1 MGKQLMA
8 KCQSLYKE
16 NEELGKT
23 IESGAIGKL
32 EGELALQ
39 RSFVEEMKKSQMG
52 MLFYCFTELKFT

>member
-1 MGKQLMA
+1 MA

-52 MLFYCFTELKFT
+52 ML